1 MLTYAYVVYVMY
13 IILMLVT
20 LVKHKMYY
28 RVKKEIILP
37 NILLCLSITRTFLAE
52 PEYVHISQL

>member
-20 LVKHKMYY
+20 LVNYKMNY
-28 RVKKEIILP
+28 RVKKK
-37 NILLCLSITRTFLAE
+37 
-52 PEYVHISQL
+52 

>member
-1 MLTYAYVVYVMY
+1 MPMWEYVMY

-20 LVKHKMYY
+20 LVNHKMYY

-37 NILLCLSITRTFLAE
+37 SIHLYLSITRTFLAE
-52 PEYVHISQL
+52 TDYV